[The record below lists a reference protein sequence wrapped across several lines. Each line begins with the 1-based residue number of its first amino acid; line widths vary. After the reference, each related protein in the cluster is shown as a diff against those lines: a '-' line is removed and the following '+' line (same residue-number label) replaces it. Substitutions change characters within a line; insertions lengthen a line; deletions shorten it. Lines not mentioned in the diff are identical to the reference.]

1 MAQGPIRKFL
11 TRLVGFLAPRR
22 WKRGDIRECVT
33 VLPVLRAQITE
44 AAQQVEAAVGR
55 VCSSFEGIA
64 DRSRETVER
73 ATGMLGSEQ
82 GGGATVE
89 ESVATSRA
97 TISGL
102 LERLER
108 AGEISS
114 MAIAHM
120 QEIDESVRG
129 MESLLGEVQRI
140 AFTNKLIALNAKI
153 EAVHVGEL
161 GAGFEVVAEEI
172 SRQAAQTHE
181 LTEGIAKR
189 IQETRDRAH
198 SAAGSLRGF
207 VEEDRAQSEAS
218 RRNAEAALQVLFSVH
233 QRARDS
239 VAMMTSESSRLRDEV
254 SQATVD
260 LQFQDRFSQR
270 VAHVVEVLETVEGM
284 LSAADRGAVVTR
296 AHGGGSLLEGAQAAY
311 TMHDERQVQAR
322 VGSVVAIP
330 SSGGMDVE
338 LF

>member
-1 MAQGPIRKFL
+1 
-11 TRLVGFLAPRR
+11 
-22 WKRGDIRECVT
+22 
-33 VLPVLRAQITE
+33 
-44 AAQQVEAAVGR
+44 
-55 VCSSFEGIA
+55 
-64 DRSRETVER
+64 
-73 ATGMLGSEQ
+73 MLGSEQ

-114 MAIAHM
+114 MAIARM
-120 QEIDESVRG
+120 EEIETSVRG

-140 AFTNKLIALNAKI
+140 AFTNKLVALNAKI

-172 SRQAAQTHE
+172 SRQAARTTE
-181 LTEGIAKR
+181 LTDGIANR
-189 IQETRDRAH
+189 IQEARDRAH
-198 SAAGSLRGF
+198 SAAGNLREF
-207 VEEDRAQSEAS
+207 VAEDRAQSEES
-218 RRNAEAALQVLFSVH
+218 RRKAEAALRVLFSVH

-239 VAMMTSESSRLRDEV
+239 VALMTSESSRLTGEI

-270 VAHVVEVLETVEGM
+270 VAHVVEVLEKMETLLG
-284 LSAADRGAVVTR
+284 GARSMANQVSN
-296 AHGGGSLLEGAQAAY
+296 GNSLLEGAQASY
-311 TMHDERQVQAR
+311 SMHDERQVQAR
-322 VGSVVAIP
+322 LQSAAAIP
-330 SSGGMDVE
+330 APDRMDVE